1 MFILW
6 GKNLT
11 WCPAHTYHDAV
22 SAWVL
27 IPPYQTTTWQFF
39 LSLQALKK
47 LTSPLMQTQNPDN
60 SNMSFMFNNNT
71 YSDFRTAYKHV
82 LIPSYVIQWFNKT
95 KMSQNYTLIGCLA
108 NTGQDQHLKLS
119 PQRHVLQVFF
129 LTRNIVSSP
138 PDKYLW

>member
-1 MFILW
+1 MMPCSYLSRRSVSL
-6 GKNLT
+6 GTDSTLPNHNLAIF
-11 WCPAHTYHDAV
+11 PV
-22 SAWVL
+22 
-27 IPPYQTTTWQFF
+27 
-39 LSLQALKK
+39 SLQALKK
-47 LTSPLMQTQNPDN
+47 LTRPLMQTQNPDN

-95 KMSQNYTLIGCLA
+95 KMSQNYTLIACLA